1 MESDS
6 TDDQSTEP
14 DGIDENIRN
23 LLYGVLA
30 AIIAVVIMAHRLFPT
45 NFRLLDI
52 AFAGDHFIEGKT
64 HTSVNNCYNV
74 SLMIFFFNHN
84 CITYFFLPFLLKDT
98 HALRMLQSRLGASF
112 TTAVPFIFAVLV
124 ISVFSANNLVTVD
137 GLKPNFSI
145 DIPKKD
151 NTFKYI
157 NIQISSQAFVAA
169 PTQFVCDDP
178 NGIQLIDSERA
189 PHLKCVQTTS
199 TSRAVADNNMVSCA
213 VTFNCSVDSSLSGVQ
228 DVMMAFPTA
237 FQVISWHVAP
247 STWEGGQNSTNISHV
262 LNPTQ
267 NNMLVG
273 NDNVPTVLEFSVS
286 RAKYLRKYSEQKNT
300 TDYGLKLT
308 WNRII
313 REESE
318 HGVKEAT
325 HLVAFRFNV
334 ADTIYVKE
342 ISMKLATLTRFGT
355 VLTLLLT
362 AMSSMKLVK
371 VQLQRCIDHCIKTR
385 AQKNRVEPAEDVLR
399 RERVLDEHAI
409 TNVGAKMRRLSSRSS
424 NKTKPER
431 KRRLSSRELMK
442 QETLSGRESSG
453 IELTI
458 RNGDNDARVFDNPM
472 KNSNGPSSLAR
483 GDVALKTKVEAL
495 MKSNIELK
503 KSNIELKMEL
513 KNSTTEL
520 KNSNLELKNSNIE
533 LKNRTTEL
541 KNSNMELQKDV
552 LEMKGQM
559 AMLLAGS
566 TPNSKTV
573 VAKTKTK
580 KWKSAKNKLKSVA
593 AFKERR
599 RSSLMTSSSEVNFV
613 NNVHF
618 DVETGRHYRINPETE
633 VSEWLDSE

>member
-178 NGIQLIDSERA
+178 NGIQLIDSDSA

-247 STWEGGQNSTNISHV
+247 STWLGGQNSTNISHV

-286 RAKYLRKYSEQKNT
+286 RAKYLRKYSEQPGQEDK
-300 TDYGLKLT
+300 TDYGLKLD
-308 WNRII
+308 WNRIV

-325 HLVAFRFNV
+325 HIVAFRFNV

-342 ISMKLATLTRFGT
+342 TSMKLATLTRFGT

-409 TNVGAKMRRLSSRSS
+409 TNVGAKMRRLSSKSS

-483 GDVALKTKVEAL
+483 GEVALKTKVEAL

-503 KSNIELKMEL
+503 KSNIEMK
-513 KNSTTEL
+513 K
-520 KNSNLELKNSNIE
+520 SNIE
-533 LKNRTTEL
+533 LKN
-541 KNSNMELQKDV
+541 SNVELQKKIEKINKQV
-552 LEMKGQM
+552 